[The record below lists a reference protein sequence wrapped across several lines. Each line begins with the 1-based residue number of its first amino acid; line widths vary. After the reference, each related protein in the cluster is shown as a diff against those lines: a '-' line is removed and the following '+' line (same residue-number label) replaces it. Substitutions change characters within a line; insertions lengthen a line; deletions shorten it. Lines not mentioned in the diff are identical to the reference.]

1 MKQIKVI
8 KTLLILTLLTNI
20 FITPLQ
26 VQSSQ
31 TQNTKPPEVDPERL
45 RVNQTETI
53 PKDYMHTNTPGDP
66 QQLQFKNM
74 VLELTTTRK
83 MTMSITSDEQV
94 RFQYLSMTMEMT
106 QNMQMNMQMTQSPPE
121 NIPEPENGLKKY
133 LTIEPNSSDP
143 IRTTMR
149 LYLNQEEIP
158 EDSTIEQFTWC
169 YWNGTHWDPT
179 PTRYTYDGFL
189 ETNTTHLS
197 IWTVKEK
204 QAERPREIPA
214 PDSPGLHAETKAYNY
229 TDTTP
234 SGFQYKMSENT
245 PTMLQF
251 RNSAI
256 YMHCTSPVEL
266 EYSAEEQNRNRLM
279 RVEVESETPLQLRFN
294 LRESKPDE
302 VGVPDKGLGFFCEI
316 EPNQTITQ
324 ARLGYEVD
332 PVEAQSK
339 GVNAEKLCWA
349 FWNGSHWESVETTL
363 NVDGVLEAETDH
375 LSVWTIIE
383 QQKEKT
389 REMQL
394 PDSPGLH
401 AETKA
406 YNYTDTTPS
415 GFQYKMSE
423 DTPTMLQFRNSAIYM
438 HCTSPVELEYS
449 AEEQNRNRLIRV
461 EVEADDPLR
470 LKFNL
475 RESKPDDV
483 STPEKGI
490 GFYCE
495 IEPNQTMTQARLGYE
510 IDPVEL
516 QSRSMEPERLSW
528 AYWSGNQWQ
537 MVESSLSTENVL
549 EAETDHFST
558 WTILELEEVVEEP
571 EDSGDNLI
579 PIPSYAIAVGLLVT
593 VVVMM
598 RKTQ

>member
-1 MKQIKVI
+1 MERVVPNRSSISLIYILTPVPVEKKMKQIKVI

-26 VQSSQ
+26 VQSIQQ

-94 RFQYLSMTMEMT
+94 RFQYLTMTMEMT
-106 QNMQMNMQMTQSPPE
+106 QNMQMNIQMTQSPPE

-302 VGVPDKGLGFFCEI
+302 V
-316 EPNQTITQ
+316 
-324 ARLGYEVD
+324 
-332 PVEAQSK
+332 
-339 GVNAEKLCWA
+339 
-349 FWNGSHWESVETTL
+349 
-363 NVDGVLEAETDH
+363 
-375 LSVWTIIE
+375 
-383 QQKEKT
+383 
-389 REMQL
+389 
-394 PDSPGLH
+394 
-401 AETKA
+401 
-406 YNYTDTTPS
+406 
-415 GFQYKMSE
+415 
-423 DTPTMLQFRNSAIYM
+423 
-438 HCTSPVELEYS
+438 
-449 AEEQNRNRLIRV
+449 
-461 EVEADDPLR
+461 
-470 LKFNL
+470 
-475 RESKPDDV
+475 

-495 IEPNQTMTQARLGYE
+495 IEPNQTITQARLGYE

-516 QSRSMEPERLSW
+516 QSKNMEPEKLSW

-537 MVESSLSTENVL
+537 MVESSLSAENVL
-549 EAETDHFST
+549 MAETDHFSI
-558 WTILELEEVVEEP
+558 WTILELEEAPEEP

-579 PIPSYAIAVGLLVT
+579 PIPSYAIAIGLLAT
-593 VVVMM
+593 LVVMM